1 MTLPPSCHLTYRPNA
16 VMFPPDTLA
25 LVIPFLV
32 SLRGKRKRRGCG
44 ATSLAR
50 QASTEASGC

>member
-1 MTLPPSCHLTYRPNA
+1 MALPPSCHLTYRLNA
-16 VMFPPDTLA
+16 VMFPPDILA
-25 LVIPFLV
+25 PVIPFLV
-32 SLRGKRKRRGCG
+32 SLRGQRKRRGCG